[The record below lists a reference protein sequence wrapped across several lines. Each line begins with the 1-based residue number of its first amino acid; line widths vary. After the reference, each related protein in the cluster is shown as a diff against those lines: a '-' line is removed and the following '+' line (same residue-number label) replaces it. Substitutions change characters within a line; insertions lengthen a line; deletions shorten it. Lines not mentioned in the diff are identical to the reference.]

1 MINLYNQVP
10 SVYTSASRDFQ
21 YLGWL
26 IDIVLNS
33 IKHNVDDLYDL
44 PNTKADPKLTE
55 LLAMTLGFK
64 LRRNYDQKQLTALVG
79 AIPSIL
85 KYKGTM
91 QAVVSAGKALL
102 NASGSTGI
110 FECWMEDYCLI
121 ILLPADLVDTTLFI
135 DLLPYILPAGLTYR
149 IVRKT
154 ASKEPIDPIKVKYSD
169 RNIAKWYADINFV
182 KTEDTQYQF
191 TGLSELYNP
200 LSNDAPTFTNYDN
213 AVLNTGMFD
222 NAIIP
227 TFYTK
232 QAEAVAVTD
241 ATHDEAVAKV
251 QEEVKEEVNEQ

>member
-33 IKHNVDDLYDL
+33 VKHNVDDLYDL
-44 PNTKADPKLTE
+44 PNTKADSKLTE

-85 KYKGTM
+85 KYKGTI
-91 QAVVSAGKALL
+91 QAVVSAGRALL
-102 NASGSTGI
+102 NASGATGI
-110 FECWMEDYCLI
+110 FDCWMDGYCLT
-121 ILLPADLVDTTLFI
+121 ILLPAELVDTTLFI

-154 ASKEPIDPIKVKYSD
+154 ASKQAIAPIKVQYSD
-169 RNIAKWYADINFV
+169 TDRSKWYADINFI
-182 KTEDTQYQF
+182 KTEDSPYQF

-200 LSNDAPTFTNYDN
+200 LSDNVPTFTNYDN
-213 AVLNTGMFD
+213 TALNTGMFD

-227 TFYTK
+227 TFYQK
-232 QAEAVAVTD
+232 QTEAQAATYAVHEET
-241 ATHDEAVAKV
+241 VAKV
-251 QEEVKEEVNEQ
+251 QEEVKEEVNE